1 MISSFST
8 LGSMKK
14 NTAVSIPPV
23 SVSLPNTRMPVVIIG
38 TGSTNRF
45 GYSSDLT
52 TWSYGTLGSI
62 TNPSSICCGNVNSSP
77 LWVVIGKDNGTTY
90 YSTTSTNGTTW
101 TTPNSSISAIF
112 TSSGWLYNSLN
123 FGYDKDGNGI
133 FLAAGY
139 GGTSGSPSV
148 AISNDGLN
156 WVVGGY
162 PFTTTRFANNCYY
175 GNGYWV
181 VVGNSGTS
189 TDGIMYSTNVSVSG
203 NASISWSNTGRS
215 FLDPAYGVVYSGNR
229 WLIGTLNNAGGST
242 NGNLYV
248 SSSSNPTSTYTSSR
262 SVNQYPSA
270 IMATQ
275 GNAVVGGSGSNNNY
289 LFYFNPVTTTT
300 PAGALSAATAPSR
313 TWQIEYVTTTTM
325 WIAVMGGTSGQ
336 NNSIAYS
343 TDSQRQTN
351 PGQQWNNISS
361 VNTNIPSCVGIAA
374 SR

>member
-8 LGSMKK
+8 LGTMKK
-14 NTAVSIPPV
+14 KAAAPV
-23 SVSLPNTRMPVVIIG
+23 IISGPTVPSTKMPVVIIG
-38 TGSTNRF
+38 TGSTNKY

-52 TWSYGTLGSI
+52 TWSFGTLGTI
-62 TNPSSICCGNVNSSP
+62 TNPSSICCGNVNSAP

-101 TTPNSSISAIF
+101 TTPNSSISAIIK
-112 TSSGWLYNSLN
+112 SSGWLFNSLN
-123 FGYDKDGNGI
+123 FGYDKDGNGV

-148 AISNDGLN
+148 AISSDGLN

-162 PFTTTRFANNCYY
+162 PFTTDRFANNCYY

-189 TDGIMYSTNVSVSG
+189 TDGIMYSTNISVSG
-203 NASISWSNTGRS
+203 NASITWSNTGQS

-248 SSSSNPTSTYTSSR
+248 SSSNNPTSTYTSNR
-262 SVNQYPSA
+262 NVNQYPNA

-275 GNAVVGGSGSNNNY
+275 GNAVVGGAGSGNNY
-289 LFYFNPVTTTT
+289 LFYLNPVTVAT
-300 PAGALSAATAPSR
+300 PSSALSATTAPSR

-343 TDSQRQTN
+343 TDAQRRTN
-351 PGQQWNNISS
+351 PGAQWTNIST

-374 SR
+374 AR